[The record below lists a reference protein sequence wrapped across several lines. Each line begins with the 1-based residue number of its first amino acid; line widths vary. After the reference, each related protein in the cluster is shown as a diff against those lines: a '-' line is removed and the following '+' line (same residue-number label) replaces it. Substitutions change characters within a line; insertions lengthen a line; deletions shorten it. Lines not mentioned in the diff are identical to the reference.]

1 MGRGWPAMNVC
12 FTLHLSVAAQEFST
26 GKPFQLVSQL
36 HGQMQLARALMMSW
50 I

>member
-1 MGRGWPAMNVC
+1 MGRGWPAINVC
-12 FTLHLSVAAQEFST
+12 FISHLTMAAQEFST
-26 GKPFQLVSQL
+26 AKPFQLVSQL